1 MSTIELSFPRRRV
14 LADIIPKSLLTD
26 TVLVIGFAGLV
37 GALAQ
42 FSIHLRFTPVPIT
55 GQTLGVLLAGAALG
69 WRRAFLSMS
78 LYFVAGLAGVPW
90 FLDHSST
97 LPMID
102 AGYVVGFI
110 ATGTLLGW
118 LASRGLD
125 RNVWS
130 TAGAMILGEL
140 LLYAIAVPWLAIAAH
155 ISLEQAFI
163 FGMRPFIAGDA
174 IKAGLAGLALP
185 ATWRL
190 VDRTASSGD
199 KNTKD

>member
-1 MSTIELSFPRRRV
+1 MSTIDLSFPRRRV
-14 LADIIPKSLLTD
+14 LADVIPKSLLAD
-26 TVLVIGFAGLV
+26 TALVIGFAGLV

-42 FSIHLRFTPVPIT
+42 ISIHLSFTPVPIT

-78 LYFVAGLAGVPW
+78 LYFVAGLAGLPW
-90 FLDHSST
+90 FAGHTSA

-102 AGYVVGFI
+102 AGYLVGFI

-125 RNVWS
+125 RTVLR
-130 TAGAMILGEL
+130 TVIAMILGEL
-140 LLYAIAVPWLAIAAH
+140 LLYAIAVPWLAIAGH
-155 ISLEQAFI
+155 FSLEQAFI
-163 FGMRPFIAGDA
+163 YGMRPFIAGDA

-185 ATWRL
+185 TTWRL
-190 VDRTASSGD
+190 VDRTSSSGD
-199 KNTKD
+199 KEVSR